1 MTDVTIAL
9 FCCADR
15 KRVLKSCCVLTLA
28 LMLSGFTYAS
38 HAQTFPTKPVRFIVT
53 FPPGGGLDLVARL
66 IGQTLTER
74 WGQQVIIDNRIGAG
88 GTIGTAIAAKAAPN
102 GYTLLFVSSSHA
114 INPSVHRKLPYDT
127 EKEFVPITLTT
138 LAPHLLVVHP
148 SFAATSLKDLI
159 AAAKAKPG
167 AISYASGGVGS
178 STHLAAELLKSMAA
192 IDLVHVA
199 YKGTGPAVTDVIS
212 GHVPVTIASVPSVLP
227 QVRAGKLR
235 ALGLTASKRSPS
247 APEFATIAELGLT
260 GYEAASWHG
269 ALAPRGL
276 PDALLAQLH
285 RDITAAL
292 TLETNRER
300 IAREGLDVIAST
312 PAQFRNQIHTEIERW
327 ARVVK
332 SAGIPVE

>member
-1 MTDVTIAL
+1 MPHAL
-9 FCCADR
+9 AADP
-15 KRVLKSCCVLTLA
+15 
-28 LMLSGFTYAS
+28 
-38 HAQTFPTKPVRFIVT
+38 FPTKPVRFIVT
-53 FPPGGGLDLVARL
+53 FPPGGGLDLLARL

-74 WGQQVIIDNRIGAG
+74 WGQQVIVDNRIGAG

-114 INPSVHRKLPYDT
+114 INPAVHRSLPYDT
-127 EKEFVPITLTT
+127 EKDFVPITLTT

-148 SFAATSLKDLI
+148 SFPATSLKDLI

-192 IDLVHVA
+192 INLVHVP
-199 YKGTGPAVTDVIS
+199 YKGTGPAVTDVVS
-212 GHVPVTIASVPSVLP
+212 GHVPVTIASVPSVLHH
-227 QVRAGKLR
+227 VRAGKLR

-247 APEFATIAELGLT
+247 APEYATIAELGVT

-292 TLETNRER
+292 SLETNRER
-300 IAREGLDVIAST
+300 IVREGLDIVAST
-312 PAQFRNQIHTEIERW
+312 PEQFRTQIRTEIQRW